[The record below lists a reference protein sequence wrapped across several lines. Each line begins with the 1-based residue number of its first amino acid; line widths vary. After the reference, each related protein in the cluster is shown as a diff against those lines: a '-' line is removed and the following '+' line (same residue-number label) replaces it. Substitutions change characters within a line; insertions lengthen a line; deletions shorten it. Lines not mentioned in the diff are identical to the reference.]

1 MTSGHWPSSFKVNT
15 FVRWFAKSPRWVSKS
30 PWHTDWTKKSHL
42 VRLRRCLRYWN
53 VWDNENELWVT
64 AKTANRWC
72 SMWEKVKQFSK
83 VVDQLTRSMSDSSSL
98 SDVSFGEVCPK
109 SQISNLGPKSQISN
123 LKPQEFKQNVS
134 GSNPAK
140 RSRKL
145 YKPNR
150 FLANQFA
157 MHRNSKPVMC
167 YNPWESCS
175 GDRDSD
181 PRWRRITT
189 EQVGARRS

>member
-1 MTSGHWPSSFKVNT
+1 MWIIYIMWCTDSVWDKERRKPVGSWTSGEKFWIKIEKKSKFQLDQQRNIWHKETLFVWVNFYTKSGMIMTSGHWPSSFKVNT

-109 SQISNLGPKSQISN
+109 SQISNLGPKSQISGSN
-123 LKPQEFKQNVS
+123 LKS
-134 GSNPAK
+134 
-140 RSRKL
+140 
-145 YKPNR
+145 
-150 FLANQFA
+150 
-157 MHRNSKPVMC
+157 
-167 YNPWESCS
+167 
-175 GDRDSD
+175 
-181 PRWRRITT
+181 
-189 EQVGARRS
+189 